1 MTVGIFR
8 KITDAVKNAFQG
20 KGFLGAI
27 LPALNR
33 VIDAGASFMSSSMN
47 PVTAAIGSGIGA
59 VNQSLGNLMSSVP
72 QQGDVSDL
80 IKFKV

>member
-1 MTVGIFR
+1 M
-8 KITDAVKNAFQG
+8 VKNAFQG

-33 VIDAGASFMSSSMN
+33 VIDAGASFMSHSLN
-47 PVTAAIGSGIGA
+47 PVTSAIGTGIGA

-72 QQGDVSDL
+72 QQGEVSDL
-80 IKFKV
+80 IKFKI